1 MDIGVTISAVGAY
14 VLEDKAGVAAGAG
27 NLYMHATQRI
37 SRLVMIELRIGANR
51 LPACVCMAVLTGR
64 RDRTMG
70 IGYFGLWASD
80 AGPIA
85 ARLLL

>member
-1 MDIGVTISAVGAY
+1 MDVGVTISAMGAY
-14 VLEDKAGVAAGAG
+14 VLEDKAGVAAATC
-27 NLYMHATQRI
+27 NLYMHAAQRI
-37 SRLVMIELRIGANR
+37 SRLVMIELWIGANW

-64 RDRTMG
+64 RNRTMG
-70 IGYFGLWASD
+70 IGYLGLWASD